1 MQLNQESSEA
11 WWWWARVIKVS
22 AKVCVEAR
30 AVCQDGRH
38 DTEDWQHAGSVC
50 GDRSAR
56 MRRREGERETERQS
70 ERETGRQG
78 DRETGREGERERE
91 RQGERERDLQGSTG
105 SHTRP
110 THHQRWP
117 LHQGA
122 GPPRPRA
129 ALRAPS
135 RGWLSNGLPLWN
147 AQWKTTARWLQ
158 RRKAARALEARLLA
172 CWPLPWRYGRVVPAS
187 KHGLRS

>member
-78 DRETGREGERERE
+78 DRETGREGERER
-91 RQGERERDLQGSTG
+91 GREIYKVAQVRTHGR
-105 SHTRP
+105 HTTNDGLYTRV
-110 THHQRWP
+110 RV
-117 LHQGA
+117 L
-122 GPPRPRA
+122 
-129 ALRAPS
+129 LDRAP
-135 RGWLSNGLPLWN
+135 LF
-147 AQWKTTARWLQ
+147 ARP
-158 RRKAARALEARLLA
+158 A
-172 CWPLPWRYGRVVPAS
+172 VV
-187 KHGLRS
+187 G